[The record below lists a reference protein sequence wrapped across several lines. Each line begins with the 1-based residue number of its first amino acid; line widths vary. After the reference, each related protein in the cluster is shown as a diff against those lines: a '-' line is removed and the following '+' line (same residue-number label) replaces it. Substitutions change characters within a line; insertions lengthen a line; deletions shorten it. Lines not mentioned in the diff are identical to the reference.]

1 MNRISQ
7 RIKKKMNRIS
17 NELQRFLKMI
27 PVFLVMLLV
36 LSSGS
41 WIADGIKGEVLFSD
55 RFGFWGGLSVAFVV
69 FLAASYGL
77 YRLRGTFAN
86 IQSLSQHECDPHKSL
101 ILLVSTPT
109 FGTCLDYSQTL
120 HFSDGTAVQL
130 SYDLDR
136 DIKALDKLVK
146 ANPSYRWN
154 WQQMMRAIKP
164 HIYDP
169 EKRLLRL
176 HLIGSTDGS
185 FKHLDSC
192 KKWLEGYLP
201 GVEITRDESGV
212 NFGDFNAMVRRIQET
227 INKQKKG
234 GKGKVKFTDK
244 DIVIDV
250 TGGTTTASIAGASTT
265 LNTKVTFQYVQT
277 NPPYEVFAYDVAY
290 PLPHDE

>member
-1 MNRISQ
+1 
-7 RIKKKMNRIS
+7 MNRIS
-17 NELQRFLKMI
+17 NKLQRILKRI
-27 PVFLVMLLV
+27 LVFLVVLLV

-41 WIADGIKGEVLFSD
+41 WVADGIKGEVLFLD
-55 RFGFWGGLSVAFVV
+55 RFGFWGGLSVAFGV
-69 FLAASYGL
+69 FLAASGLL
-77 YRLRGTFAN
+77 YRLRRTFAN
-86 IQSLSQHECDPHKSL
+86 IQSLSWHKCDPHKSL

-109 FGTCLDYSQTL
+109 SEIELDADSRTL
-120 HFSDGTAVQL
+120 RFKETEIKL
-130 SYDLDR
+130 SCDLHQ
-136 DIKALDKLVK
+136 DIESLDKF
-146 ANPSYRWN
+146 PRRWN
-154 WQQMMRAIKP
+154 WQQMMRAIRP
-164 HIYDP
+164 HIDP

-176 HLIGSTDGS
+176 HLIGSTDESFDDGSFIEGS

-212 NFGDFNAMVRRIQET
+212 NFGNFKAMVQHIQEI
-227 INKQKKG
+227 INEQKKG

-277 NPPYEVFAYDVAY
+277 NCPYEVFAYDVAY
-290 PLPHDE
+290 LPHDE